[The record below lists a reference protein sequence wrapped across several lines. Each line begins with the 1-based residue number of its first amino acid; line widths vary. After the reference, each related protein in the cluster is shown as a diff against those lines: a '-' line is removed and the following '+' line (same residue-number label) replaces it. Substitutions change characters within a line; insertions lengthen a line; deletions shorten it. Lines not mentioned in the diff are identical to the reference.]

1 MNWRLPALALLAALM
16 VACASSNPSPSPELQ
31 PVVAKEGEVVR
42 VPESGVAL
50 PGATSIQIG
59 THCGVGNTPID
70 FDGSFWLPAAN
81 LPERLPGL
89 ADPFDHG
96 EIRVAGPGR
105 ATYVSD
111 NGALIDLVRAAP
123 GPRAFALCR

>member
-1 MNWRLPALALLAALM
+1 MNRSLSALTLLATLI
-16 VACASSNPSPSPELQ
+16 VACASPNPSPILEAQ
-31 PVVAKEGEVVR
+31 PVVAKKGEVVR
-42 VPESGVAL
+42 IPDSGVAL

-70 FDGSFWLPAAN
+70 FDGSFWVPAAEM
-81 LPERLPGL
+81 PERLHGL
-89 ADPFDHG
+89 ADPFDQG
-96 EIRVAGPGR
+96 EIRLAGPGR

-111 NGALIDLVRAAP
+111 NGAVIDLVRAAP